1 MPRKRV
7 LEKDDILKVKRTKGC
22 FLFYVPS
29 SGSSPVSHSSHQ
41 SEPGLVLTLGQG
53 DLGQLGLGPDVL
65 ARKRPALLQLPEKI
79 IQAEAGGVHTVC
91 LSETGKIYTFGC
103 NDEGALGRDTSEE
116 GSDAVPGLV
125 DLKEKV
131 VQVSAGDSH
140 TAALTEDG
148 HVFIWGAFRD
158 ENGVIGLLAPQK
170 GEENSQ
176 STSGSLFPVELQLDV
191 PVVKI
196 ASGSHHLALVS
207 STGNLYTC
215 GCGDNGQ
222 LGRVP
227 QIFVVRG
234 GRRGLE
240 RLLLPQVV
248 TIKQRGCKT
257 KGNIRDVFCG
267 SYSTIAITQEG
278 HVVGFGLSNYYQ
290 LGELMFIKGLGYTQC
305 RHGSQEIATYYSP
318 KILTAFKN
326 STRSWVGF
334 SGGQHHTVCLDSEG
348 TVYSLG
354 RADYGML
361 GLGKGVGEKNSP
373 TAVPGLPKS
382 TSVACG
388 ERVGFSVTEDG
399 HAFAWGM
406 GSNLQ
411 LATGDEEDVWSPVQM
426 SGQQLENRSVLSVTA
441 GGQHTVLLV
450 KDQQS

>member
-7 LEKDDILKVKRTKGC
+7 LEKDDAVKVKRTK
-22 FLFYVPS
+22 V
-29 SGSSPVSHSSHQ
+29 SHQ
-41 SEPGLVLTLGQG
+41 SHQTEPGLVLTLGQG

-91 LSETGKIYTFGC
+91 LSETGQIYTFGC

-116 GSDAVPGLV
+116 GSDFLPGLV

-140 TAALTEDG
+140 TAALTDDG
-148 HVFIWGAFRD
+148 RVFIWGAFRD
-158 ENGVIGLLAPQK
+158 ENGVIGLLAPLK
-170 GEENSQ
+170 GGEQLES
-176 STSGSLFPVELQLDV
+176 SSGSAFPVELQLDV

-207 STGNLYTC
+207 MAGGLYTC

-227 QIFVVRG
+227 QVFTARG
-234 GRRGLE
+234 GRKGLE
-240 RLLLPQVV
+240 RLLLPQAVA
-248 TIKQRGCKT
+248 IKQRGCKT
-257 KGNIRDVFCG
+257 KGQIRDVFCG

-278 HVVGFGLSNYYQ
+278 HVIGFGLSNYYQ
-290 LGELMFIKGLGYTQC
+290 LG
-305 RHGSQEIATYYSP
+305 SQGIDTYYSP
-318 KILTAFKN
+318 KVLTAFKN

-334 SGGQHHTVCLDSEG
+334 SAGQHHTVCLDSEG
-348 TVYSLG
+348 TVCSLG

-361 GLGKGVGEKNSP
+361 GLGEGASDKNAP
-373 TAVPGLPKS
+373 TAVPGLPKAS
-382 TSVACG
+382 SVACG
-388 ERVGFSVTEDG
+388 ERVGFAVTEDG
-399 HAFAWGM
+399 RAFAWGM

-411 LATGDEEDVWSPVQM
+411 LATGDEEDAWSPVQM
-426 SGQQLENRSVLSVTA
+426 SGQQLENRSVLSVTG

-450 KDQQS
+450 KERQS

>member
-1 MPRKRV
+1 MAGALASGPPR
-7 LEKDDILKVKRTKGC
+7 
-22 FLFYVPS
+22 FLPTAAATSNNGSATVPR
-29 SGSSPVSHSSHQ
+29 VSHRSHQ
-41 SEPGLVLTLGQG
+41 TEAGLVLTLGQG

-65 ARKRPALLQLPEKI
+65 ARKRPALVKLSEKI

-116 GSDAVPGLV
+116 GSDSVPGLV

-158 ENGVIGLLAPQK
+158 ENGVIGLLAPTN
-170 GEENSQ
+170 GVEGLESPN
-176 STSGSLFPVELQLDV
+176 GSAVPVELQLEV

-207 STGNLYTC
+207 AEGNLYTC

-227 QIFVVRG
+227 QIFSARG
-234 GRRGLE
+234 GRQGLA
-240 RLLLPQVV
+240 RLLLPQP
-248 TIKQRGCKT
+248 IPFKQ
-257 KGNIRDVFCG
+257 KGVKVKGHIRDVFCG
-267 SYSTIAITQEG
+267 SYSTIALTQEG
-278 HVVGFGLSNYYQ
+278 HVIGFGLSNYYQ
-290 LGELMFIKGLGYTQC
+290 LG
-305 RHGSQEIATYYSP
+305 SQSIDTYYSP

-326 STRSWVGF
+326 STRSWVEF
-334 SGGQHHTVCLDSEG
+334 SAGQHHTVCLDSEG

-361 GLGKGVGEKNSP
+361 GLGEGVEEKSTP
-373 TAVPGLPKS
+373 TAIPGLAKAS
-382 TSVACG
+382 SVACG
-388 ERVGFSVTEDG
+388 ERVGYAVTEDG
-399 HAFAWGM
+399 RAFAWGM

-411 LATGDEEDVWSPVQM
+411 LATGDEEDAWSPIQM
-426 SGQQLENRSVLSVTA
+426 SGQQLENRTVLTVTG

>member
-1 MPRKRV
+1 MPRKRA
-7 LEKDDILKVKRTKGC
+7 LEKDDILKAKRTK
-22 FLFYVPS
+22 
-29 SGSSPVSHSSHQ
+29 VSHSSHQ

-65 ARKRPALLQLPEKI
+65 ARKRPALVQFPEKI

-91 LSETGKIYTFGC
+91 LSEIGKIYTFGC

-148 HVFIWGAFRD
+148 RVFIWGAFRD
-158 ENGVIGLLAPQK
+158 ENGVIGLLAPLK
-170 GEENSQ
+170 GEENSE
-176 STSGSLFPVELQLDV
+176 SINGSLFPVELQLEV

-196 ASGSHHLALVS
+196 ASGDHHLALVS
-207 STGNLYTC
+207 NAGNLYTC

-227 QIFVVRG
+227 QIFVARG

-248 TIKQRGCKT
+248 IIKQRGCKT
-257 KGNIRDVFCG
+257 KGNIKDIFCG

-290 LGELMFIKGLGYTQC
+290 LGELMFIIGL
-305 RHGSQEIATYYSP
+305 EIYP
-318 KILTAFKN
+318 ILTAFKN

-361 GLGKGVGEKNSP
+361 GLGKEAGEKNSP

-388 ERVGFSVTEDG
+388 ERVGYAVTEDG
-399 HAFAWGM
+399 EPE
-406 GSNLQ
+406 Q
-411 LATGDEEDVWSPVQM
+411 LWRTGCCS
-426 SGQQLENRSVLSVTA
+426 
-441 GGQHTVLLV
+441 
-450 KDQQS
+450 

>member
-7 LEKDDILKVKRTKGC
+7 LEKDDVVSVKRTK
-22 FLFYVPS
+22 
-29 SGSSPVSHSSHQ
+29 VSHATHQ
-41 SEPGLVLTLGQG
+41 TEPGLVLTLGQG

-65 ARKRPALLQLPEKI
+65 ARKRPALVKLPEKI

-91 LSETGKIYTFGC
+91 LTETGKVYTFGC

-116 GSDAVPGLV
+116 GSESVPGLV

-148 HVFIWGAFRD
+148 RVFIWGAFRD

-170 GEENSQ
+170 GKENLD
-176 STSGSLFPVELQLDV
+176 TANGSSVPVELQLEV
-191 PVVKI
+191 PIVKI

-207 STGNLYTC
+207 MAGNLYTC

-227 QIFVVRG
+227 QVFAVRG

-240 RLLLPQVV
+240 RLLLPQTV

-257 KGNIRDVFCG
+257 KGHIRDAFCG

-278 HVVGFGLSNYYQ
+278 HVIGFGLSNYYQ
-290 LGELMFIKGLGYTQC
+290 LG
-305 RHGSQEIATYYSP
+305 SPEIETYYLP

-326 STRSWVGF
+326 STRSWVKF
-334 SGGQHHTVCLDSEG
+334 SAGQHHTVCLDSEG

-361 GLGKGVGEKNSP
+361 GLGEGVAEKSTP
-373 TAVPGLPKS
+373 TAIPGVPKS

-388 ERVGFSVTEDG
+388 ERVGFAVTENG
-399 HAFAWGM
+399 QAFAWGM

-411 LATGDEEDVWSPVQM
+411 LATGDEDDVWRPVQM
-426 SGQQLENRSVLSVTA
+426 SGQQLENRTVLSVTG

-450 KDQQS
+450 KDKQS

>member
-7 LEKDDILKVKRTKGC
+7 LEKDDALKAKRTK
-22 FLFYVPS
+22 
-29 SGSSPVSHSSHQ
+29 VSHRSHQ
-41 SEPGLVLTLGQG
+41 TEPGLVLTLGQG
-53 DLGQLGLGPDVL
+53 DLGQLGLGPDIL
-65 ARKRPALLQLPEKI
+65 MRKRPALVKLSEKI
-79 IQAEAGGVHTVC
+79 VQAEAGGVHTVC

-116 GSDAVPGLV
+116 GSDSVPGLV

-148 HVFIWGAFRD
+148 RVFIWGAFRD
-158 ENGVIGLLAPQK
+158 ENGVIGLLAPTK
-170 GEENSQ
+170 GVKGLES
-176 STSGSLFPVELQLDV
+176 SSGSSVPVELQLEALI
-191 PVVKI
+191 VKI

-207 STGNLYTC
+207 TEGNLYTC

-227 QIFVVRG
+227 QIFTARG

-240 RLLLPQVV
+240 RLLLPQSVPL
-248 TIKQRGCKT
+248 KQ
-257 KGNIRDVFCG
+257 KGGKNKGHIADVFCG
-267 SYSTIAITQEG
+267 SYSTIALTEEG
-278 HVVGFGLSNYYQ
+278 HVIGFGLSNYYQ
-290 LGELMFIKGLGYTQC
+290 LG
-305 RHGSQEIATYYSP
+305 SQSIDTYYSP

-326 STRSWVGF
+326 STRSWVEF
-334 SGGQHHTVCLDSEG
+334 SAGQHHTVCLDSEG

-361 GLGKGVGEKNSP
+361 GLGEGVEEKNTP
-373 TAVPGLPKS
+373 VAIPGLAKVA
-382 TSVACG
+382 SVACG
-388 ERVGFSVTEDG
+388 ERVGYAVTEDG
-399 HAFAWGM
+399 RAFAWGM

-411 LATGDEEDVWSPVQM
+411 LATGDEEDAWSPVQM
-426 SGQQLENRSVLSVTA
+426 SGQQLENRIVLSVTG

>member
-7 LEKDDILKVKRTKGC
+7 LEKDDLLKAKRTK
-22 FLFYVPS
+22 
-29 SGSSPVSHSSHQ
+29 VSHSSYQ

-65 ARKRPALLQLPEKI
+65 ARKRPALVQLPEKI

-158 ENGVIGLLAPQK
+158 ENGVIGLLAPLK
-170 GEENSQ
+170 GENNSE
-176 STSGSLFPVELQLDV
+176 SINGSLFPVELQLEV

-196 ASGSHHLALVS
+196 AS
-207 STGNLYTC
+207 
-215 GCGDNGQ
+215 
-222 LGRVP
+222 
-227 QIFVVRG
+227 
-234 GRRGLE
+234 E
-240 RLLLPQVV
+240 RLLLPQMVV
-248 TIKQRGCKT
+248 IKQRGCKT
-257 KGNIRDVFCG
+257 KGNIKDIFCG
-267 SYSTIAITQEG
+267 TYSTIAITQEG

-290 LGELMFIKGLGYTQC
+290 LG
-305 RHGSQEIATYYSP
+305 SPEIATYYSP

-361 GLGKGVGEKNSP
+361 GLGKEVGEKNTP
-373 TAVPGLPKS
+373 TAIPGLPKS

-388 ERVGFSVTEDG
+388 ERVGYAVTEDG

-426 SGQQLENRSVLSVTA
+426 SGQQLESRRVLSVTA

-450 KDQQS
+450 KAQQS

>member
-1 MPRKRV
+1 MPRKRA
-7 LEKDDILKVKRTKGC
+7 LEKEDALKVKRTK
-22 FLFYVPS
+22 
-29 SGSSPVSHSSHQ
+29 VSHPSHQ
-41 SEPGLVLTLGQG
+41 SKPGLVLTLGQG

-65 ARKRPALLQLPEKI
+65 ARKRPAVVKLPEKI

-116 GSDAVPGLV
+116 GSDSVPGLV

-148 HVFIWGAFRD
+148 RVFIWGAFRD
-158 ENGVIGLLAPQK
+158 ENGVIGLLAPLK
-170 GEENSQ
+170 GEEDIESA
-176 STSGSLFPVELQLDV
+176 TGSPIPVELQLEV
-191 PVVKI
+191 PIVRI

-207 STGNLYTC
+207 TTGNLYTC

-227 QIFVVRG
+227 QIFAMRG

-240 RLLLPQVV
+240 RLLLPQAV
-248 TIKQRGCKT
+248 TIKQRGYKT
-257 KGNIRDVFCG
+257 KGHIRDVFCG
-267 SYSTIAITQEG
+267 SYLTIAITEEG
-278 HVVGFGLSNYYQ
+278 HVIGFGLSNYYQ
-290 LGELMFIKGLGYTQC
+290 LG
-305 RHGSQEIATYYSP
+305 SQGIDTFYSP

-326 STRSWVGF
+326 STKSWVGF
-334 SGGQHHTVCLDSEG
+334 SAGQHHTVCLDSEG

-361 GLGKGVGEKNSP
+361 GLGEGVSEKSTP
-373 TAVPGLPKS
+373 TIIPGLPKS
-382 TSVACG
+382 SSVACG
-388 ERVGFSVTEDG
+388 ERVGYAVTEDG
-399 HAFAWGM
+399 RAFAWGM

-411 LATGDEEDVWSPVQM
+411 LATGDEEDAWSPVQM
-426 SGQQLENRSVLSVTA
+426 SGQQLENRTVLSVTG

>member
-7 LEKDDILKVKRTKGC
+7 LEKDDILKAKRIK
-22 FLFYVPS
+22 
-29 SGSSPVSHSSHQ
+29 VSHSSHQ
-41 SEPGLVLTLGQG
+41 SEPGSVLTLGQG

-65 ARKRPALLQLPEKI
+65 ARKRPALVQLPEKI

-148 HVFIWGAFRD
+148 RVFIWGAFRD
-158 ENGVIGLLAPQK
+158 ENGVIGLLAPLK
-170 GEENSQ
+170 GEENLESGN
-176 STSGSLFPVELQLDV
+176 GSLFPVELQLEV

-207 STGNLYTC
+207 NAGNLYTC

-227 QIFVVRG
+227 QIFVARG

-248 TIKQRGCKT
+248 IIKQRGCKS
-257 KGNIRDVFCG
+257 KGNIKDIFCG

-290 LGELMFIKGLGYTQC
+290 L
-305 RHGSQEIATYYSP
+305 GSQEIATYYSP

-361 GLGKGVGEKNSP
+361 GLGKEVGEKNSP
-373 TAVPGLPKS
+373 TAIPGLPKS

-388 ERVGFSVTEDG
+388 ERVGYAVTEDG
-399 HAFAWGM
+399 RAFAWGM

-426 SGQQLENRSVLSVTA
+426 SGQQLESRRVLSVTA

-450 KDQQS
+450 KAQQS

>member
-7 LEKDDILKVKRTKGC
+7 LEKDDLLNAKRTK
-22 FLFYVPS
+22 
-29 SGSSPVSHSSHQ
+29 VSHSSHQ

-65 ARKRPALLQLPEKI
+65 ARKRPALVQLPEKI

-158 ENGVIGLLAPQK
+158 ENGVIGLLAPLK
-170 GEENSQ
+170 GEENSE
-176 STSGSLFPVELQLDV
+176 SVNGSLFPVELQLEV

-196 ASGSHHLALVS
+196 ASVS
-207 STGNLYTC
+207 NTGNLYTC

-227 QIFVVRG
+227 QIFVSRG
-234 GRRGLE
+234 GRRGL
-240 RLLLPQVV
+240 
-248 TIKQRGCKT
+248 
-257 KGNIRDVFCG
+257 
-267 SYSTIAITQEG
+267 
-278 HVVGFGLSNYYQ
+278 
-290 LGELMFIKGLGYTQC
+290 
-305 RHGSQEIATYYSP
+305 GSQEIATYYSP

-348 TVYSLG
+348 KVYSLG

-361 GLGKGVGEKNSP
+361 GLGKEVGEKNTP

-388 ERVGFSVTEDG
+388 ERVGYAVTEDG

-426 SGQQLENRSVLSVTA
+426 SGQQLESRRVLSVTA

-450 KDQQS
+450 KAQQS

>member
-7 LEKDDILKVKRTKGC
+7 LEKEYVPKVKRIK
-22 FLFYVPS
+22 
-29 SGSSPVSHSSHQ
+29 VSHPSHQ
-41 SEPGLVLTLGQG
+41 EKPGLVLTLGQG

-65 ARKRPALLQLPEKI
+65 ARKRPALVPLPEKI

-91 LSETGKIYTFGC
+91 LSETGKVYTFGC

-116 GSDAVPGLV
+116 GSDSVPGLV

-148 HVFIWGAFRD
+148 RVFIWGAFRD
-158 ENGVIGLLAPQK
+158 ENGVIGLLAPLK
-170 GEENSQ
+170 GEEDMESA
-176 STSGSLFPVELQLDV
+176 TGSSVPVELQLNV

-207 STGNLYTC
+207 TAGNLYTC

-227 QIFVVRG
+227 QIFAMRG

-240 RLLLPQVV
+240 RLLLPQAVA
-248 TIKQRGCKT
+248 IKQRGYKT
-257 KGNIRDVFCG
+257 KGRIRDVFCG
-267 SYSTIAITQEG
+267 SYSTIAITEEG
-278 HVVGFGLSNYYQ
+278 HVIGFGLSNYYQ
-290 LGELMFIKGLGYTQC
+290 LG
-305 RHGSQEIATYYSP
+305 SQGIDTYYSP

-334 SGGQHHTVCLDSEG
+334 SAGQHHTVCLDSEG
-348 TVYSLG
+348 AVYSLG

-361 GLGKGVGEKNSP
+361 GLGEGASEKNAP
-373 TAVPGLPKS
+373 TIIPGLPKS
-382 TSVACG
+382 SAVACG
-388 ERVGFSVTEDG
+388 ERVGYAVTEDG
-399 HAFAWGM
+399 RAFAWGM

-411 LATGDEEDVWSPVQM
+411 LATGEEDDAWSPIQM
-426 SGQQLENRSVLSVTA
+426 SGQQLENRTVLSVTG
-441 GGQHTVLLV
+441 GGQHSVLLV
-450 KDQQS
+450 NEQQS

>member
-7 LEKDDILKVKRTKGC
+7 LEKNGAPKAKRTK
-22 FLFYVPS
+22 V
-29 SGSSPVSHSSHQ
+29 SHQ
-41 SEPGLVLTLGQG
+41 SHRTEAGLVLTLGQG
-53 DLGQLGLGPDVL
+53 DLGQLGLGPDIL
-65 ARKRPALLQLPEKI
+65 ARKRPALVKLPEKI

-116 GSDAVPGLV
+116 GSDSVPGLV

-148 HVFIWGAFRD
+148 RVFIWGAFRD
-158 ENGVIGLLAPQK
+158 ENGVIGLLAPTK
-170 GEENSQ
+170 GTEVQECS
-176 STSGSLFPVELQLDV
+176 SGSSVPVELQLDV

-207 STGNLYTC
+207 VEGNLYTC

-227 QIFVVRG
+227 QIFTARG

-240 RLLLPQVV
+240 RLLLPQPVPL
-248 TIKQRGCKT
+248 
-257 KGNIRDVFCG
+257 KGSKAKGHIHDVFCG
-267 SYSTIAITQEG
+267 SYSTIALTQEG
-278 HVVGFGLSNYYQ
+278 HVIGFGLSNYYQ
-290 LGELMFIKGLGYTQC
+290 LGSESID
-305 RHGSQEIATYYSP
+305 TYYSP

-326 STRSWVGF
+326 STRSWVEF
-334 SGGQHHTVCLDSEG
+334 SAGQHHTVCLDSEG

-361 GLGKGVGEKNSP
+361 GLGEGIEEKSTP
-373 TAVPGLPKS
+373 TAIPGLAKAS
-382 TSVACG
+382 SVACG
-388 ERVGFSVTEDG
+388 ERVGYAVTENG
-399 HAFAWGM
+399 RAFAWGM

-411 LATGDEEDVWSPVQM
+411 LATGDEEDAWSPVQM
-426 SGQQLENRSVLSVTA
+426 SGQQLENRTVLSVTG
-441 GGQHTVLLV
+441 GGQHTVMLV

>member
-7 LEKDDILKVKRTKGC
+7 LEKDDILKAKRTK
-22 FLFYVPS
+22 
-29 SGSSPVSHSSHQ
+29 VSHPSHQ
-41 SEPGLVLTLGQG
+41 SGPGLVLTLGQG

-65 ARKRPALLQLPEKI
+65 ARKRPALVQLPEKI

-91 LSETGKIYTFGC
+91 LTETGKIYTFGC

-116 GSDAVPGLV
+116 GSDSVPGLV

-158 ENGVIGLLAPQK
+158 ENGVIGLLAPVK
-170 GEENSQ
+170 GEEGLE

-257 KGNIRDVFCG
+257 KGNIKDVFCG

-290 LGELMFIKGLGYTQC
+290 LG
-305 RHGSQEIATYYSP
+305 SQEIETYYSP

-334 SGGQHHTVCLDSEG
+334 SAGQHHTVCLDSEG

-373 TAVPGLPKS
+373 TAIPGLPKS
-382 TSVACG
+382 SSVACG
-388 ERVGFSVTEDG
+388 ERVGYAVTEDG

-426 SGQQLENRSVLSVTA
+426 SGQQLENRRVLSVTA

>member
-7 LEKDDILKVKRTKGC
+7 LEKDSDPKAKRTK
-22 FLFYVPS
+22 
-29 SGSSPVSHSSHQ
+29 VSHSSHHT
-41 SEPGLVLTLGQG
+41 EPGVVLTLGQG

-65 ARKRPALLQLPEKI
+65 ARKRPALVPLPEKI

-116 GSDAVPGLV
+116 GSDSVPGLV

-148 HVFIWGAFRD
+148 RVFIWGAFRD
-158 ENGVIGLLAPQK
+158 ENGVIGLLAPLK
-170 GEENSQ
+170 GGDVLLPAN
-176 STSGSLFPVELQLDV
+176 GSSVPVELQLNV
-191 PVVKI
+191 PVIKI

-207 STGNLYTC
+207 TAGNLYTC

-227 QIFVVRG
+227 PIFTVRG

-240 RLLLPQVV
+240 KLLLPQPVSL
-248 TIKQRGCKT
+248 KQRGVKI
-257 KGNIRDVFCG
+257 KGQIRDVFCG
-267 SYSTIAITQEG
+267 SYSTIAITEEG
-278 HVVGFGLSNYYQ
+278 HVIGFGLSNYYQ
-290 LGELMFIKGLGYTQC
+290 LGSPGID
-305 RHGSQEIATYYSP
+305 TYFSP

-326 STRSWVGF
+326 STKSWVEF
-334 SGGQHHTVCLDSEG
+334 SAGQHHTVCLDSEG

-361 GLGKGVGEKNSP
+361 GLGKGVEEKSTP
-373 TAVPGLPKS
+373 TFIPGLPKS
-382 TSVACG
+382 SSVACG
-388 ERVGFSVTEDG
+388 ERVGYAVTEDG
-399 HAFAWGM
+399 CAFAWGM

-411 LATGDEEDVWSPVQM
+411 LATGDEEDAWSPVQM
-426 SGQQLENRSVLSVTA
+426 SGQQLENRTILSVTG

-450 KDQQS
+450 KERQS

>member
-1 MPRKRV
+1 MPRKRA
-7 LEKDDILKVKRTKGC
+7 LEKDDILKAKRIK
-22 FLFYVPS
+22 
-29 SGSSPVSHSSHQ
+29 VSHSSHQ

-65 ARKRPALLQLPEKI
+65 ARKRPAVVKLPEKI

-158 ENGVIGLLAPQK
+158 ENGVIGLLAPLK
-170 GEENSQ
+170 GEENLESIN
-176 STSGSLFPVELQLDV
+176 GSLFPVQLQLDV

-207 STGNLYTC
+207 NTGNLYTC

-257 KGNIRDVFCG
+257 KGNIKEVFCG

-290 LGELMFIKGLGYTQC
+290 LG
-305 RHGSQEIATYYSP
+305 SQEITTYYSP

-361 GLGKGVGEKNSP
+361 GLGKEVGEKNSP

-388 ERVGFSVTEDG
+388 ERVGFAVTEDG

-411 LATGDEEDVWSPVQM
+411 LATGDEEDLWSPVQM
-426 SGQQLENRSVLSVTA
+426 SGQQLENRRVLSVTA

>member
-7 LEKDDILKVKRTKGC
+7 LEKDDIVSVKRTK
-22 FLFYVPS
+22 
-29 SGSSPVSHSSHQ
+29 VSHPTHQ
-41 SEPGLVLTLGQG
+41 TEPGLLLTLGQG
-53 DLGQLGLGPDVL
+53 DLGQLGLGPNVM
-65 ARKRPALLQLPEKI
+65 ARKRPALVQLPEKI

-91 LSETGKIYTFGC
+91 LTETGKIYTFGC

-116 GSDAVPGLV
+116 GSESTPGLV

-148 HVFIWGAFRD
+148 RVFIWGAFRD

-170 GEENSQ
+170 GEENV
-176 STSGSLFPVELQLDV
+176 GSPLPVELQLDV

-207 STGNLYTC
+207 MAGNLYTC

-227 QIFVVRG
+227 QVFTARG
-234 GRRGLE
+234 GRRGLKL
-240 RLLLPQVV
+240 LLLPQ
-248 TIKQRGCKT
+248 TISVKQRGCKT
-257 KGNIRDVFCG
+257 KGRIRDVFCG
-267 SYSTIAITQEG
+267 SYSTLAITQEG
-278 HVVGFGLSNYYQ
+278 HVIGFGLSNYYQ
-290 LGELMFIKGLGYTQC
+290 LG
-305 RHGSQEIATYYSP
+305 SQGIETYYLP

-326 STRSWVGF
+326 SSRSWVKF
-334 SGGQHHTVCLDSEG
+334 SAGQHHTVCLDSEG

-361 GLGKGVGEKNSP
+361 GLGQGSAEKATP
-373 TAVPGLPKS
+373 TAIPGVPKS
-382 TSVACG
+382 SSVACG
-388 ERVGFSVTEDG
+388 ERVGFAVTEDG
-399 HAFAWGM
+399 RAFAWGM

-411 LATGDEEDVWSPVQM
+411 LGTGEEDDAWSPVQM
-426 SGQQLENRSVLSVTA
+426 SGQQLENRTVLSVSG

-450 KDQQS
+450 KDKQS

>member
-7 LEKDDILKVKRTKGC
+7 LEKDDVLKVKRTK
-22 FLFYVPS
+22 
-29 SGSSPVSHSSHQ
+29 VSHPSHQ

-65 ARKRPALLQLPEKI
+65 ARKRPALVQLPEKI

-91 LSETGKIYTFGC
+91 LSETGQIYTFGC

-116 GSDAVPGLV
+116 GSDSVPGLV

-158 ENGVIGLLAPQK
+158 ENGVIGLLAPLK
-170 GEENSQ
+170 GEDGLESA
-176 STSGSLFPVELQLDV
+176 SGSLFPVELQLDV
-191 PVVKI
+191 PIVKI

-207 STGNLYTC
+207 SVGNLYTC

-257 KGNIRDVFCG
+257 KGNIKDVFCG

-290 LGELMFIKGLGYTQC
+290 LG
-305 RHGSQEIATYYSP
+305 SQEIETYYSP

-334 SGGQHHTVCLDSEG
+334 SAGQHHTVCLDSEG

-373 TAVPGLPKS
+373 TAIPGLPKS
-382 TSVACG
+382 SSVACG
-388 ERVGFSVTEDG
+388 ERVGCAVTEDG
-399 HAFAWGM
+399 RAFGWGM

-426 SGQQLENRSVLSVTA
+426 SGQQLENRRVLSVTA

>member
-7 LEKDDILKVKRTKGC
+7 LEKDDILKVKRTK
-22 FLFYVPS
+22 
-29 SGSSPVSHSSHQ
+29 VSHSSHQ

-290 LGELMFIKGLGYTQC
+290 LG
-305 RHGSQEIATYYSP
+305 SQEIATYYSP

-334 SGGQHHTVCLDSEG
+334 SSGQHHTVCLDSEG

>member
-7 LEKDDILKVKRTKGC
+7 PEKNEAPKAKRTK
-22 FLFYVPS
+22 
-29 SGSSPVSHSSHQ
+29 VSHRSHQ
-41 SEPGLVLTLGQG
+41 TEAGLVLTLGQG

-65 ARKRPALLQLPEKI
+65 ARKRPALVKLPEKI

-116 GSDAVPGLV
+116 GSDSVPGLV

-148 HVFIWGAFRD
+148 RVFIWGAFRD
-158 ENGVIGLLAPQK
+158 ENGVIGLLAPGK
-170 GEENSQ
+170 GVEGLESK
-176 STSGSLFPVELQLDV
+176 SGSSVPVELQLDV
-191 PVVKI
+191 PIVKI

-207 STGNLYTC
+207 KEGSLYTC

-227 QIFVVRG
+227 QIFTARG

-240 RLLLPQVV
+240 RLLLPQPVPL
-248 TIKQRGCKT
+248 KQRGSKN
-257 KGNIRDVFCG
+257 KGHIRDVFCG
-267 SYSTIAITQEG
+267 SYSTIALTQEG
-278 HVVGFGLSNYYQ
+278 HVIGFGLSNYYQ
-290 LGELMFIKGLGYTQC
+290 LG
-305 RHGSQEIATYYSP
+305 SQSIDTYYSP

-326 STRSWVGF
+326 STRSWVEF
-334 SGGQHHTVCLDSEG
+334 SAGQHHTVCLDSEG

-361 GLGKGVGEKNSP
+361 GLGEGTEEKNTP
-373 TAVPGLPKS
+373 TAIPGLAKAS
-382 TSVACG
+382 SVACG
-388 ERVGFSVTEDG
+388 ERVGYAVTEDG
-399 HAFAWGM
+399 RAFAWGM

-411 LATGDEEDVWSPVQM
+411 LATGDEEDAWSPVQM
-426 SGQQLENRSVLSVTA
+426 SGQQLENRTILSVTG

>member
-7 LEKDDILKVKRTKGC
+7 LEKDDILKVKRTK
-22 FLFYVPS
+22 
-29 SGSSPVSHSSHQ
+29 VSHSSHQ

-65 ARKRPALLQLPEKI
+65 ARKRPALVRLPEKI

-125 DLKEKV
+125 DLKEKA

-176 STSGSLFPVELQLDV
+176 SASGSLFPVELQLDV

-290 LGELMFIKGLGYTQC
+290 LG
-305 RHGSQEIATYYSP
+305 SQEIATYYSP

-373 TAVPGLPKS
+373 TSVPGLPKS

-388 ERVGFSVTEDG
+388 ERVGYSVTEDG
-399 HAFAWGM
+399 RAFAWGM

>member
-7 LEKDDILKVKRTKGC
+7 LEKDDILKVKRTK
-22 FLFYVPS
+22 
-29 SGSSPVSHSSHQ
+29 VSHSSHQ

-290 LGELMFIKGLGYTQC
+290 LG
-305 RHGSQEIATYYSP
+305 SQEIATYYSP